1 MRLFHAARLPLVG
14 VLLVLLACSEAALD
28 PDAGAPGV
36 DAMAPLDAD
45 LPDSGV
51 ALPDS
56 GAPDAATLDAAMPE
70 CGPFETWDGLAC
82 VDLDEC
88 AVDNGGCGDARSF
101 TCENQDRAPPECVF
115 DETADFLRLTDGV
128 QTIDSGGALP
138 SSLVVHGDTAF
149 GVVFDESE
157 RAFIAAARVEL
168 GRVVVFGHEA
178 HLGGLLDNASDL
190 DRLASNAILWT
201 THADAPVVGAIEGF
215 ADFLGFASDRG
226 YTTSRITIE
235 QLDEVDLLVVGASRA
250 RSPAQWQTISEW
262 VRQGGGLLVA
272 GQAWY
277 WSYSNDN
284 TATEYPANVLL
295 NEFGVTYT
303 PYSHVS
309 AAMDVVSAQ
318 APGPL
323 RHAKHGLGALS
334 QHVQSNLT
342 LSLAE
347 QQLAVATVTLGV
359 DVLPV
364 GPFTAYFARARAFE
378 ETIGPIVIMPGT
390 PLVRAEAPLAALAV
404 VIATKLSLDAP
415 ADEVRA
421 HAMAESFPGA
431 VPAEAPRITAQ
442 RAIDASH
449 TGLNSKYAY
458 AGARAAAMRST
469 GLYAAPG
476 DVIIVRIPS
485 AALSAELGV
494 RIGAHTD
501 TLWNK
506 DEWARY
512 PRMAMNRTLATPQ
525 TRLASGLGGPIYIT
539 IPVGT
544 QLGSVDI
551 EIEGAVAMP
560 YFELGVTDSAG
571 WAASRQ
577 ASAPWAELVSHSL
590 VMTVPRAAAVALDDP
605 QALLRFWD
613 SVLDAD
619 AALSG
624 FSSDRPRRE
633 RFVFDRQISAGWMHS
648 GYPIMA
654 HLASVPEAL
663 DLGLLNREGSWGL
676 FHELGHNHQ
685 WRDWVLPG
693 TTEANV
699 NLFSVYAM
707 ETVVA
712 HDRSL
717 AHSALSSVNR
727 SMRIDSYL
735 ASGPDFAQ
743 WSVWTALETYLQLQE
758 AFGWAPLTQAIT
770 AYRSLP
776 SDQVPSNDAERIDAW
791 MVQMSQATGRD
802 LSGFFLAWGH
812 PLRAA
817 AIADVAGLPP
827 WTDHPMVGR

>member
-1 MRLFHAARLPLVG
+1 MRPPAAVRSPLVAP
-14 VLLVLLACSEAALD
+14 VLLLLACSEAALD
-28 PDAGAPGV
+28 PDAGLASA
-36 DAMAPLDAD
+36 DAMAPLDTGSRDA
-45 LPDSGV
+45 V
-51 ALPDS
+51 AQPDS
-56 GAPDAATLDAAMPE
+56 GATDAGALDAAMPE

-88 AVDNGGCGDARSF
+88 AVENGGCGDARSF
-101 TCENQDRAPPECVF
+101 TCENQDRAAPLCSF
-115 DETADFLRLTDGV
+115 DETADFVRLTDGV

-157 RAFIAAARVEL
+157 RAFIAAARVDL

-190 DRLASNAILWT
+190 DRLAANAILWT
-201 THADAPVVGAIEGF
+201 TRAHAPVVGAIDGF
-215 ADFLGFASDRG
+215 EDFINFASDRG
-226 YTTSRITIE
+226 YATARITID
-235 QLDEVDLLVVGASRA
+235 QLDEVDLLVLAASRA
-250 RSPAQWQTISEW
+250 RSPSEWASIADW
-262 VRQGGGLLVA
+262 VRQGGGLLIA

-277 WSYSNDN
+277 WSYSHDN

-295 NEFGVTYT
+295 NELGVTYT

-309 AAMDVVSAQ
+309 AAMDVVSANP
-318 APGPL
+318 PGPL

-334 QHVQSNLT
+334 QHVQSSLT
-342 LSLAE
+342 LSLQE

-364 GPFTAYFARARAFE
+364 APFPAYFAQARAFE
-378 ETIGPIVIMPGT
+378 ETIGPIVILPDA

-415 ADEVRA
+415 ADEVQA
-421 HAMAESFPGA
+421 HPMAQSFPGA
-431 VPAEAPRITAQ
+431 VAPEVPRINAQ
-442 RAIDASH
+442 RSIDASH
-449 TGLNSKYAY
+449 AGLHSKYAY
-458 AGARAAAMRST
+458 SGARAAAMRST

-476 DVIIVRIPS
+476 DTIVVRTPS
-485 AALSAELGV
+485 AALSAGLGV

-506 DEWARY
+506 DEWGRY
-512 PRMAMNRTLATPQ
+512 PRMAQNTALEAVV
-525 TRLASGLGGPIYIT
+525 TRVASGLGGPIYIT
-539 IPVGT
+539 VPVGT
-544 QLGSVDI
+544 QLGLIDV
-551 EIEGAVAMP
+551 EIEGAIAMP
-560 YFELGVTDSAG
+560 YYELGVTDGAA

-577 ASAPWAELVSHSL
+577 APAPWAELVSRNL
-590 VMTVPRAAAVALDDP
+590 VMTVPSQAAAALDEP
-605 QALLRFWD
+605 QALLQFWD

-624 FSSDRPRRE
+624 FASDRPRRE

-663 DLGLLNREGSWGL
+663 DLELLNRDGSWGL

-707 ETVVA
+707 ESVVGR
-712 HDRSL
+712 DRSL

-735 ASGPDFAQ
+735 ASGPDFAR

-758 AFGWAPLTQAIT
+758 AFGWTPLTRAIT

-776 SDQVPSNDAERIDAW
+776 GDQVPSNDAERIDAW

-802 LSGFFLAWGH
+802 LSGFFVAWGH
-812 PLRAA
+812 PLSAA
-817 AIADVAGLPP
+817 AIAEVAGLPP
-827 WTDHPMVGR
+827 WTDHPLVGL